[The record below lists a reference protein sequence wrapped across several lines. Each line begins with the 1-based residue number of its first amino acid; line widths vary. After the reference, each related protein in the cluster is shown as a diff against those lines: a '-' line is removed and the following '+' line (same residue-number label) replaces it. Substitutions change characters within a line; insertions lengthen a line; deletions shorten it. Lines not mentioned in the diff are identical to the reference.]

1 MPGSHNGAMAANPHP
16 LHITTEYWWFIEQL
30 QLLELLDTVFAGAWG
45 RNKPGGHCD
54 AYYLHWY
61 KENGVYVWRN
71 DYTMRHPDD
80 KVLGTPLDQFSAST
94 DWTFRSAQRGDFT
107 NISKYGRRIAVAF
120 AARDP
125 RLFGWH
131 EVLIQAD
138 MDKAPEGFNFRS
150 WTTRIPDSTHEWHGH
165 FTCSRKYLRSL
176 SVFQAMLSILRGET
190 LAQWEAQGDDVM
202 AQVFLWNGKYW
213 ISKGDAKERSQVPGV
228 VGKVSPE
235 MNVVTSAH
243 KVYPGRDALGYPT
256 PDLITRDWTEALVDL
271 AYGKVAAS
279 TGGGTGDGAS
289 AEEVRVIVHDELSK
303 LTLVSDVE

>member
-16 LHITTEYWWFIEQL
+16 LHITAEMWWFIEQL
-30 QLLELLDTVFAGAWG
+30 ELLEPDDTVFAGAWG
-45 RNKPGGHCD
+45 DFKPGYHCD
-54 AYYLHWY
+54 AYNLWWHQ
-61 KENGVYVWRN
+61 ENGVYIWRN
-71 DYTMRHPDD
+71 DYSIRLPDD
-80 KVLGTPLDQFSAST
+80 KVMGTSLQHFGGAT
-94 DWTFRSAQRGDFT
+94 DWTFKSAQQGDSR
-107 NISKYGRRIAVAF
+107 NIRKYGARIRTAWLN
-120 AARDP
+120 RDP
-125 RLFGWH
+125 RLKGWR
-131 EVLIQAD
+131 EVLTQGDQDPQAD
-138 MDKAPEGFNFRS
+138 GYDFVA
-150 WTTRIPDSTHEWHGH
+150 WTERTPDLTHTWHFH
-165 FTCSRKYLRSL
+165 FSCLRKYLRSL

-190 LAQWEAQGDDVM
+190 LAQWEARGDEVM